1 MSDVAT
7 LRSTSGTGF
16 IRTLKASEQ
25 HLLRD
30 HLLRLEPASRR
41 DRFNGGISEE
51 FLKTYAARCF
61 EDGTIVIAYIQDG
74 VVRGA
79 AELHAPERSPDAVPE
94 IAFSVESRVRRQGV
108 GSALFEQLL
117 QEAGRKGYASLRIT
131 TGGQNEAMKALAQK
145 FGAHLS
151 FRRGEATGTTAPHAS
166 ASRPSMSR
174 TCRSPTCPATRC
186 ACGSVSPA
194 PSPNR
199 RWFDRAGRL
208 VFVPGMRDRRAMS
221 KVRFALPV
229 ILLASCSL
237 AHAGDNAIGNTRPA
251 AQAKPAPSAPVRPTS
266 KANPC
271 SEFGPGFVQVEGST
285 TCVHLGGAAAIG
297 ASSGSSH

>member
-151 FRRGEATGTTAPHAS
+151 FRRGEATGTIDLK
-166 ASRPSMSR
+166 
-174 TCRSPTCPATRC
+174 RSKPKATNVV
-186 ACGSVSPA
+186 A
-194 PSPNR
+194 
-199 RWFDRAGRL
+199 F
-208 VFVPGMRDRRAMS
+208 
-221 KVRFALPV
+221 K
-229 ILLASCSL
+229 
-237 AHAGDNAIGNTRPA
+237 PA
-251 AQAKPAPSAPVRPTS
+251 APKLPAAWR
-266 KANPC
+266 
-271 SEFGPGFVQVEGST
+271 
-285 TCVHLGGAAAIG
+285 GAAGVNTSLTADLMREMFR
-297 ASSGSSH
+297 SSQAMWSIVFKFYGDLLSGRQRLGTR

>member
-16 IRTLKASEQ
+16 IRTLKANEQ

-79 AELHAPERSPDAVPE
+79 AELHAPERSLDAVPE

-145 FGAHLS
+145 FGAHLT
-151 FRRGEATGTTAPHAS
+151 FRRGEATGTIDLKRSKPKATVAAKTSPPKPPMPWRGSAS
-166 ASRPSMSR
+166 ANVSLTADLMREMF
-174 TCRSPTCPATRC
+174 RSSQAMWG
-186 ACGSVSPA
+186 AVFKYYSDLLS
-194 PSPNR
+194 
-199 RWFDRAGRL
+199 GRQRL
-208 VFVPGMRDRRAMS
+208 GMR
-221 KVRFALPV
+221 
-229 ILLASCSL
+229 
-237 AHAGDNAIGNTRPA
+237 
-251 AQAKPAPSAPVRPTS
+251 
-266 KANPC
+266 
-271 SEFGPGFVQVEGST
+271 
-285 TCVHLGGAAAIG
+285 
-297 ASSGSSH
+297 

>member
-16 IRTLKASEQ
+16 IRTLKVNEQ

-79 AELHAPERSPDAVPE
+79 AELHAPERSADAVPE

-117 QEAGRKGYASLRIT
+117 QEAARKDYARLRIT

-145 FGAHLS
+145 FGAHLT
-151 FRRGEATGTTAPHAS
+151 FRRGEATGTIDLKRSKPKAAVAPKA
-166 ASRPSMSR
+166 AAPK
-174 TCRSPTCPATRC
+174 P
-186 ACGSVSPA
+186 PA
-194 PSPNR
+194 PWRGS
-199 RWFDRAGRL
+199 AGANASLTADLMREMFRSSQAMWNM
-208 VFVPGMRDRRAMS
+208 VFKYYNDLLSGRQ
-221 KVRFALPV
+221 RF
-229 ILLASCSL
+229 
-237 AHAGDNAIGNTRPA
+237 GTR
-251 AQAKPAPSAPVRPTS
+251 
-266 KANPC
+266 
-271 SEFGPGFVQVEGST
+271 
-285 TCVHLGGAAAIG
+285 
-297 ASSGSSH
+297 